1 MKQKYIRS
9 ILQEQS
15 LNKGKTMIS
24 IPKLSNFVELGGT
37 LAIAHFGPDGEL
49 IEDRFYSNIVV
60 TVGKQWIAGRMKD
73 TVASVYT
80 IPAQMSH
87 MAVGGNATVGSNP
100 TKTTPVVG
108 DTTLSVGGSPALS
121 ELARIGLTTAGGT
134 VSGAV
139 VTYAATFAA
148 GTGTGSL
155 VEAGIFNAAS
165 AGTMLCKTSF
175 DVVNKAANDSIAITW
190 TVTIQ

>member
-1 MKQKYIRS
+1 M
-9 ILQEQS
+9 IL
-15 LNKGKTMIS
+15 
-24 IPKLSNFVELGGT
+24 IPQFQNIIECGGT
-37 LAIAHFGPDGEL
+37 LQIAHFGPDGEL
-49 IEDRFYSNIVV
+49 IEERMYSNIV
-60 TVGKQWIAGRMKD
+60 TTIGKQWIAARMK
-73 TVASVYT
+73 TT
-80 IPAQMSH
+80 GIPLEMAY

-100 TKTTPVVG
+100 TKTTPVIA
-108 DTTLSVGGSPALS
+108 DQALSTGGSPALS
-121 ELARIGLTTAGGT
+121 ELARVSLTTSGGT

-155 VEAGIFNAAS
+155 IEAGIFNVATGPVQGSGTITS
-165 AGTMLCKTSF
+165 ALLCKTSF

>member
-1 MKQKYIRS
+1 
-9 ILQEQS
+9 
-15 LNKGKTMIS
+15 MIH
-24 IPKLSNFVELGGT
+24 IPNFKNDFLTLGGT
-37 LAIAHFGPDGEL
+37 LAIAHFNEDGKL
-49 IEDRFYSNIVV
+49 VEDRFYSNIVV
-60 TVGKQWIAGRMKD
+60 TAGKNWIAARMKD
-73 TVASVYT
+73 TG

-100 TKTTPVVG
+100 AKTTPVVG
-108 DTTLSVGGSPALS
+108 DTALSVGGSPALS
-121 ELARIGLTTAGGT
+121 ELARVSLTTAGGT
-134 VSGAV
+134 VAGAV

-165 AGTMLCKTSF
+165 GPTMLCKTSF
-175 DVVNKAANDSIAITW
+175 DVVNKAAGDSIAITW

>member
-1 MKQKYIRS
+1 
-9 ILQEQS
+9 
-15 LNKGKTMIS
+15 MIT
-24 IPKLSNFVELGGT
+24 IPKFSNFIELGGT

-49 IEDRFYSNIVV
+49 IEDRFYSNIVT

-73 TVASVYT
+73 TGT
-80 IPAQMSH
+80 PAQMSH
-87 MAVGGNATVGSNP
+87 MAVGGNASVGSNP

-108 DTTLSVGGSPALS
+108 DVQLTTGGSPALS
-121 ELARIGLTTAGGT
+121 ELARINLTTAGGT

-155 VEAGIFNAAS
+155 VEAGIFNSATAAS
-165 AGTMLCKTSF
+165 GTMLCKTSF

>member
-1 MKQKYIRS
+1 ML
-9 ILQEQS
+9 ILTPS
-15 LNKGKTMIS
+15 KTS
-24 IPKLSNFVELGGT
+24 DFLTLGGT
-37 LAIAHFGPDGEL
+37 LAIAHFDAQGNL

-60 TVGKQWIAGRMKD
+60 TAGKNWIASRMK
-73 TVASVYT
+73 TT
-80 IPAQMSH
+80 GQPTEMTH

-100 TKTTPVVG
+100 AKTTPAVG
-108 DTTLSVGGSPALS
+108 DTALSTGGTPALS
-121 ELARIGLTTAGGT
+121 ELARVALSTSGGT

-175 DVVNKAANDSIAITW
+175 DVVNKAATDSIAITW

>member
-1 MKQKYIRS
+1 
-9 ILQEQS
+9 
-15 LNKGKTMIS
+15 MIT
-24 IPKLSNFVELGGT
+24 IPKLSNFIELGGT

-49 IEDRFYSNIVV
+49 IEDRFYSNIVT

-73 TVASVYT
+73 TGT
-80 IPAQMSH
+80 PAQMSH
-87 MAVGGNATVGSNP
+87 MAIGGNATVGSNP
-100 TKTTPVVG
+100 AKTTPAVG
-108 DTTLSVGGSPALS
+108 DTALSTGGTPALS
-121 ELARIGLTTAGGT
+121 ELARVALTTAGGT

-155 VEAGIFNAAS
+155 VEAGIFNANS
-165 AGTMLCKTSF
+165 AGTLLCKTSF

>member
-1 MKQKYIRS
+1 M
-9 ILQEQS
+9 IL
-15 LNKGKTMIS
+15 
-24 IPKLSNFVELGGT
+24 IPKLSNIVELGGT
-37 LAIAHFGPDGEL
+37 LAIAHFGSNGEL

-60 TVGKQWIAGRMKD
+60 TVGKQWIAARMKD
-73 TVASVYT
+73 TG
-80 IPAQMSH
+80 IPTQMGY

-108 DTTLSVGGSPALS
+108 DTQLTTGGSPALS
-121 ELARIGLTTAGGT
+121 ELARVGLSTAGGT

-139 VTYAATFAA
+139 VTYAATFSA

-155 VEAGIFNAAS
+155 VEAGIFNSATAAS
-165 AGTMLCKTSF
+165 GTMLCKTSF